1 MIMHLKLPFK
11 LKVKFLTKHKN
22 GFQGKVTFHDEEHSM
37 KIHAQNNDKIIKVPF
52 PVLGV
57 TDNEILVRLS
67 AASGV
72 YVQDH
77 VKFKGTSKTLE
88 IDSDLIFQEILN
100 NQIKFDTMEVFVK

>member
-1 MIMHLKLPFK
+1 MRLKLP
-11 LKVKFLTKHKN
+11 LKIKIKYLTKNKN
-22 GFQGKVTFHDEEHSM
+22 NFEGKVIFHDKEYSM
-37 KIHAQNNDKIIKVPF
+37 NIHAQKNEKVIKVPF
-52 PVLGV
+52 SVLGV

-77 VKFKGTSKTLE
+77 LKFKGTAKKLE

-100 NQIKFDTMEVFVK
+100 NEIKFDTMEIFVK

>member
-1 MIMHLKLPFK
+1 MKLKLPFK
-11 LKVKFLTKHKN
+11 LTVKYLTRNKN
-22 GFQGKVTFHDEEHSM
+22 SFEGKAIFHNE
-37 KIHAQNNDKIIKVPF
+37 KYAIRIHAQKNEKVIKVPF

-77 VKFKGTSKTLE
+77 VKFKGTEKNLE
-88 IDSDLIFQEILN
+88 IDSELIFQEILN
-100 NQIKFDTMEVFVK
+100 NKIKFDTLEIFVK

>member
-1 MIMHLKLPFK
+1 MKLKLPFK
-11 LKVKFLTKHKN
+11 LTIKYLTRNKN
-22 GFQGKVTFHDEEHSM
+22 SFEGKAIFHNE
-37 KIHAQNNDKIIKVPF
+37 KYAIRIHAQKNEKIIKIPLQVM
-52 PVLGV
+52 GV

-77 VKFKGTSKTLE
+77 LKFKGTSKTLE

-100 NQIKFDTMEVFVK
+100 NEIKFDTMEIFVK

>member
-1 MIMHLKLPFK
+1 MRLKLP
-11 LKVKFLTKHKN
+11 LKIKIKYLTKNKN
-22 GFQGKVTFHDEEHSM
+22 NFEGKVIFHDKEYSM
-37 KIHAQNNDKIIKVPF
+37 NIHAQKNEKVIKVPF

-77 VKFKGTSKTLE
+77 VKFKGAAKKLE

-100 NQIKFDTMEVFVK
+100 NEIKFDTMEIFVK

>member
-1 MIMHLKLPFK
+1 MKLKLPFK
-11 LKVKFLTKHKN
+11 LKVKYLTKNKN
-22 GFQGKVTFHDEEHSM
+22 SFEGKAIFHNEEYAIR
-37 KIHAQNNDKIIKVPF
+37 IHAQKNEKVIKVTF

-77 VKFKGTSKTLE
+77 LKFKGTAKKLE

-100 NQIKFDTMEVFVK
+100 NEIKFDTMEIFVK

>member
-1 MIMHLKLPFK
+1 MRLKLP
-11 LKVKFLTKHKN
+11 LKIKIKYLTKNKN
-22 GFQGKVTFHDEEHSM
+22 NFEGKVIFHDKEYSM
-37 KIHAQNNDKIIKVPF
+37 NIHAQKNEKVIKVPF
-52 PVLGV
+52 SVLGV

-77 VKFKGTSKTLE
+77 LKFKGTAKKLE

-100 NQIKFDTMEVFVK
+100 NEIKFDAMEIFVK

>member
-1 MIMHLKLPFK
+1 MRLKLPFK
-11 LKVKFLTKHKN
+11 MKVKYLTKNKN
-22 GFQGKVTFHDEEHSM
+22 NFEGKAIFHDDEYSIN
-37 KIHAQNNDKIIKVPF
+37 IHAQKNEKIIRVPF
-52 PVLGV
+52 PVFGV
-57 TDNEILVRLS
+57 TDDEILVRLS

>member
-1 MIMHLKLPFK
+1 MTMRLKLPFK
-11 LKVKFLTKHKN
+11 IKVKYLTKNKN
-22 GFQGKVTFHDEEHSM
+22 NFEGKTLFHDKEYSII
-37 KIHAQNNDKIIKVPF
+37 IHAQKNEKIIKVPF

-57 TDNEILVRLS
+57 TDDKILVRLS

-77 VKFKGTSKTLE
+77 VKFKGTSETLE

-100 NQIKFDTMEVFVK
+100 NEIKFDTMEIFVK